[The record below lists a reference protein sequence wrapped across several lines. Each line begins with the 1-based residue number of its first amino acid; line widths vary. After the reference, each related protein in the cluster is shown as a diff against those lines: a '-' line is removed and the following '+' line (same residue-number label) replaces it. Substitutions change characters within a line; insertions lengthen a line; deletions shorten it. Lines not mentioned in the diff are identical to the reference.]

1 MDYNSAKSSAKE
13 MYRTLYVTNN
23 NYNASH
29 GCSTAR
35 GEATCNESDCTT
47 PMDNDKNSAHYMR
60 MIRLKKMESDP
71 SKITIDGDRVRTA
84 NLNPS

>member
-1 MDYNSAKSSAKE
+1 
-13 MYRTLYVTNN
+13 MYRTLNVANN

-35 GEATCNESDCTT
+35 GDATCNESDCTT
-47 PMDNDKNSAHYMR
+47 PIDQDKNSANYLR
-60 MIRLKKMESDP
+60 MIRLKKMESDA
-71 SKITIDGDRVRTA
+71 SKRTIDGDRVRTA